1 MNKEREENVV
11 YLADRKPRRK
21 KRKLT
26 PKMIGKFVVVGMIIF
41 GCLAVARQE
50 ITLRKIKKQQDE
62 VAKEYQELIVE
73 EDLLKKELE
82 EARSNSVV
90 ERKAKEI
97 LGWIK
102 QGEVKVIEEKS
113 E

>member
-26 PKMIGKFVVVGMIIF
+26 PKMLIKFAVVGMIVL
-41 GCLAVARQE
+41 GCFAVVRQE
-50 ITLRKIKKQQDE
+50 ITLRKIQKQQDE
-62 VAKEYQELIVE
+62 VAKEYQELIVQ

-82 EARSNSVV
+82 EAKSNSVV

>member
-21 KRKLT
+21 RKKLT
-26 PKMIGKFVVVGMIIF
+26 PKIIGKLVIVGMIIL
-41 GCLAVARQE
+41 GCLAVAKQE

-73 EDLLKKELE
+73 EDLLKQELKE
-82 EARSNSVV
+82 AKSNGVV

-102 QGEVKVIEEKS
+102 QGEVKVIEEKK

>member
-26 PKMIGKFVVVGMIIF
+26 SKMLIKFAVVGMIVL
-41 GCLAVARQE
+41 GCFAVVRQE
-50 ITLRKIKKQQDE
+50 ITLRKIQKQQDE
-62 VAKEYQELIVE
+62 VAKEYQELIVQ

-82 EARSNSVV
+82 EAKSNSVV